1 MRQRLTSFLLACAA
15 LLAASCDPHQFPSGD
30 GDFAVQLR
38 FHYNLPLHRTLEGR
52 TKAKAESRPQAR
64 YHVQLFRYVGEY
76 DYTVAPEY
84 SFSFVRGEL
93 EDLDTTLVL
102 PVAPERYKVLA
113 WTDYVDAAGKPY
125 WEAEDF
131 NEISLPDGYAG
142 GRYARD
148 AFRGGGML
156 DLSALKAA
164 GLSRVLTVEMTRPV
178 AQVRVLIPDAL
189 TWLSSKAVSASS
201 LQAFLSWGAALPDG
215 FDLFGDRSTA
225 SRQGAAFSAVPEL
238 DDEGNLILCVD
249 HVLTG
254 ADGLTLPASFRLT
267 GADGAELA
275 VWDGNVPLLRAH
287 RTDIILR
294 APLPP
299 GPDDPSTDTGG
310 GIGID
315 PQFQTEIEITI

>member
-1 MRQRLTSFLLACAA
+1 
-15 LLAASCDPHQFPSGD
+15 
-30 GDFAVQLR
+30 
-38 FHYNLPLHRTLEGR
+38 
-52 TKAKAESRPQAR
+52 
-64 YHVQLFRYVGEY
+64 
-76 DYTVAPEY
+76 
-84 SFSFVRGEL
+84 
-93 EDLDTTLVL
+93 
-102 PVAPERYKVLA
+102 
-113 WTDYVDAAGKPY
+113 
-125 WEAEDF
+125 
-131 NEISLPDGYAG
+131 
-142 GRYARD
+142 
-148 AFRGGGML
+148 
-156 DLSALKAA
+156 
-164 GLSRVLTVEMTRPV
+164 
-178 AQVRVLIPDAL
+178 L

-201 LQAFLSWGAALPDG
+201 LQASLSWGAALPDG

-315 PQFQTEIEITI
+315 PQFQSEIEITI